1 MKRFALWL
9 GWPLA
14 VVAMHQAYP
23 RASLPSA
30 LNRLEHRFLMGLIV
44 LLIGAGGLLFDTA
57 QDMWAW
63 QRRTVIKSVA
73 MPTRP
78 TPTPIQQ
85 LPAVMDVQ
93 EIDQLFHLQAEP
105 APAVTQALSTHAR
118 VKKPPREMRVPPTIV
133 MRHWSS
139 PSSVMAPA
147 HAQASAHWRK
157 GQLAEARLGFSE
169 LLHVDPHDVMA
180 LGGMTMISHQLHN
193 VFEYEAYLSRLQQE
207 LPGSELEDV
216 RAWLEAA
223 E

>member
-1 MKRFALWL
+1 MKRLALWF

-14 VVAMHQAYP
+14 LVAMHQAYP

-30 LNRLEHRFLMGLIV
+30 LNRLEHRFLMGLIA

-57 QDMWAW
+57 QDMCAW

-78 TPTPIQQ
+78 THTPIQQ
-85 LPAVMDVQ
+85 LPAMMDVQ
-93 EIDQLFHLQAEP
+93 EIDQLFHVQPEP
-105 APAVTQALSTHAR
+105 ALDLPQALRAHAM
-118 VKKPPREMRVPPTIV
+118 VKKPHREMRVPHTIV

-139 PSSVMAPA
+139 PSRVMAPA
-147 HAQASAHWRK
+147 YAQASAHWRK
-157 GQLAEARLGFSE
+157 GQLAEARVGFSE

-180 LGGMTMISHQLHN
+180 LGGMAMISHQLHN

-207 LPGSELEDV
+207 LPGCELEDI
-216 RAWLEAA
+216 RAWLEEAK
-223 E
+223 